1 MRNSHNNNDLTAHNN
16 DKPDRCGKTADEG
29 GKWQENTD

>member
-1 MRNSHNNNDLTAHNN
+1 MTNFLITVG
-16 DKPDRCGKTADEG
+16 KPDRCGKTADEG